1 MSKAKA
7 KYIPEGSTEWQEK
20 FINCMMLRGKKS
32 VARNIFG
39 TAMKIMRDQGIKN
52 PEEVFEKA
60 VRNVMPNMEV
70 RARRVGGSVYQIPV
84 EVKPKRQ
91 LALSIRWI
99 IGACRSKKGKAMADK
114 LAFELMEASK
124 ESGNAFKKREDVHRM
139 AAANKAFAHLARYS
153 NG

>member
-1 MSKAKA
+1 MSKAKTIF
-7 KYIPEGSTEWQEK
+7 IPEGSTAVQEK
-20 FINCMMLRGKKS
+20 FINCMMHGGKKS
-32 VARNIFG
+32 ISRTIFG
-39 TAMKIMRDQGIKN
+39 NAMKIMRDQGNKN
-52 PEEVFEKA
+52 PEEIFEKA
-60 VRNVMPNMEV
+60 VNNVMPNMEV

-99 IGACRSKKGKAMADK
+99 IGACRGKKGKGMAEK

-139 AAANKAFAHLARYS
+139 ASANKAFAHLARYS
-153 NG
+153 RG

>member
-1 MSKAKA
+1 MTKV

-20 FINCMMLRGKKS
+20 FINCMMTRGKKS
-32 VARNIFG
+32 ISRTIFG
-39 TAMKIMRDQGIKN
+39 NAMKIMRDQGIKH

-60 VRNVMPNMEV
+60 IRNVMPNMEV

-91 LALSIRWI
+91 LALSMRWI
-99 IGACRSKKGKAMADK
+99 IGSCRGKKGKGMAEK
-114 LAFELMEASK
+114 LAAELLEASK
-124 ESGNAFKKREDVHRM
+124 EAGNAFKKREDVHRM

-153 NG
+153 RG